1 MRIKQLLIE
10 DRRTKFLLFNK
21 TTKETLELQK
31 IEGVWSVIDKHETKQ
46 LNLDDLYRLIFKFGS
61 FMGKGKKRSYRVLFT
76 RDLAINFV
84 RRGYF
89 VLDSCLNRY
98 ECQNNKLLRNGKE
111 QLVDL
116 PEMETY
122 ILLPFQKF
130 IEEKEETQ
138 KENIPIYEQSHEP
151 KKEIFIK
158 TKRRRI
164 KSEKIEENKYVA
176 DKQNSTK
183 NENIWEWIIPI
194 AAGGIGIAALAA
206 CFLGKTNNNHQNRIY
221 YEY

>member
-61 FMGKGKKRSYRVLFT
+61 FMCKGKKRPYRVLFT
-76 RDLAINFV
+76 RDLAINLV

-130 IEEKEETQ
+130 IEEKETR

-158 TKRRRI
+158 KRRRRI
-164 KSEKIEENKYVA
+164 KSEKKEENVA
-176 DKQNSTK
+176 NQDNSTK

-194 AAGGIGIAALAA
+194 AAGSIGIAALAA
-206 CFLGKTNNNHQNRIY
+206 CLLGKTNNNHQNRMY